1 MLRVMIIGCGGIAPK
16 HINGFL
22 STTEDAVI
30 THLIDPLA
38 ARAQSLINEY
48 HLDQA
53 IASSDYKSYLD
64 DVDVVSICTPPGTHC
79 EIAVSAL
86 EHGCHVLLEKPMA
99 PSLEECDKIMDAAKK
114 SGKLCSVVVQSRFI
128 SERRNVIEIVKSGAY
143 GKNRYTRVNSV
154 WHRGESY
161 YHLGW
166 RGRWLEEGGGCT
178 LNHSIHHIDLLLYAK
193 GMPAS
198 IRSFMTNLAH
208 HNSEEED
215 FSSSVLRYSDG
226 SIAEITSTLVAHGD
240 HDRQALSF
248 DMEDA
253 SITIPFAAYASKP
266 MENGFPQVNEKKLA
280 EIIADYQSRPQLAL
294 ESHDG
299 QVENFLR
306 AISGKEELIATAQD
320 GRNCIELIT
329 GVYQSAI
336 TDREVSFPIAK
347 DSPYYTSEWRKD
359 APHFYEKQLSIDA
372 FASTKITSF

>member
-1 MLRVMIIGCGGIAPK
+1 MLSVMLIGCGGIAPK

-22 STTEDAVI
+22 KTTEDAVI
-30 THLIDPLA
+30 THLIDPIA
-38 ARAQSLINEY
+38 ARAQALSDEY
-48 HLDQA
+48 HLNKA
-53 IASSDYKSYLD
+53 IASDDYKAYLD

-79 EIAVSAL
+79 EIAVNAL
-86 EHGCHVLLEKPMA
+86 NHGCHVLLEKPMA
-99 PSLEECDKIMDAAKK
+99 PSLEECDKIIEAAERN
-114 SGKLCSVVVQSRFI
+114 GKLCSVVVQSRFI
-128 SERRNVIEIVKSGAY
+128 SERRNVIEMVKSGKY
-143 GKNRYTRVNSV
+143 GKNLYTRVNSV

-166 RGRWLEEGGGCT
+166 RGRWTEEGGGCT
-178 LNHSIHHIDLLLYAK
+178 QNHSIHHIDLLLYAK
-193 GMPAS
+193 GMPSS

-240 HDRQALSF
+240 QARQALSF

-253 SITIPFAAYASKP
+253 SICIPFAAYASKP
-266 MENGFPQVNEKKLA
+266 MPNGFPQVNEEKLA
-280 EIIADYQSRPQLAL
+280 EVIADYESRPTLAL

-306 AISGKEELIATAQD
+306 AVNGKEDLVATAQD

-329 GVYQSAI
+329 GVYQSSI
-336 TDREVSFPIAK
+336 TDREVVFPIAK
-347 DSPYYTSEWRKD
+347 DSPYYTSAWRKD
-359 APHFYEKQLSIDA
+359 APHFFEKELSIDA
-372 FASTKITSF
+372 FADTTITSF

>member
-1 MLRVMIIGCGGIAPK
+1 MLIGCGGIAPK

-22 STTEDAVI
+22 KTTEDAVI
-30 THLIDPLA
+30 THLIDPIA
-38 ARAQSLINEY
+38 ARAQALIDEY
-48 HLDQA
+48 HLDKA
-53 IASSDYKSYLD
+53 IASDDYKAYLD

-79 EIAVSAL
+79 EIAVNTL
-86 EHGCHVLLEKPMA
+86 NHGCHVLLEKPMA
-99 PSLEECDKIMDAAKK
+99 PSLEECDKIIQAAEHN
-114 SGKLCSVVVQSRFI
+114 GKLCSVVVQSRFI
-128 SERRNVIEIVKSGAY
+128 SERRNVIEMVKSGKY
-143 GKNRYTRVNSV
+143 GKNLYTRVNSV

-166 RGRWLEEGGGCT
+166 RGRWTEEGGGCT
-178 LNHSIHHIDLLLYAK
+178 QNHSIHHIDLLLYAK
-193 GMPAS
+193 GMPSS

-215 FSSSVLRYSDG
+215 FSSSVLRYNDG

-240 HDRQALSF
+240 QARQALSF

-253 SITIPFAAYASKP
+253 SICIPFAAYASKP
-266 MENGFPQVNEKKLA
+266 MPNGFPQVNEEKLA
-280 EIIADYQSRPQLAL
+280 EVIADYESRPTLAL

-306 AISGKEELIATAQD
+306 AVNGKEDLVATAQD

-329 GVYQSAI
+329 GIYQSSI
-336 TDREVSFPIAK
+336 TDREVVFPIAK

-359 APHFYEKQLSIDA
+359 APHFFEKELSIDA
-372 FASTKITSF
+372 FADTTITSF